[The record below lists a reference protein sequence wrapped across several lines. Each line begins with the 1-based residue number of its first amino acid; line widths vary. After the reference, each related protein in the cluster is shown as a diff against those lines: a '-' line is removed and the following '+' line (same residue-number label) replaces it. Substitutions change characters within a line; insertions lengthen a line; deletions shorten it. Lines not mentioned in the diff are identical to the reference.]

1 MTQPNE
7 PTKTWTL
14 IGADGEPYES
24 DVPGAF
30 GGNRRSRVYGRFD
43 CRSSRPALATGGY
56 VANRVFFL
64 DAATAVAAGYRPCGT
79 CLPTEYAAWRAAHP
93 A

>member
-1 MTQPNE
+1 MTNDAG
-7 PTKTWTL
+7 KTWTL

-30 GGNRRSRVYGRFD
+30 GGNRKSRVYGRFD
-43 CRSSRPALATGGY
+43 CRSARQALAKGGY
-56 VANRVFFL
+56 VANRVFFP
-64 DAATAVAAGYRPCGT
+64 DEATAVAAGYRPCGT
-79 CLPTEYAAWRAAHP
+79 CMPNEWAEWKAAHP